1 MNEEKLRKQIEENNK
16 NIVEALKQD
25 QIDYLKSKL
34 EYTENMLKYQ
44 QGLIKDKPI
53 DKTYKYV
60 EEDFYYSNVLDKKDF
75 YWDEKDN
82 CYYMKDETDIIKYNG
97 CGGC

>member
-1 MNEEKLRKQIEENNK
+1 MNEEELKKQIEKNSK
-16 NIVEALKQD
+16 NIIEALKQD

-53 DKTYKYV
+53 DKTYKYF
-60 EEDFYYSNVLDKKDF
+60 EEDFYYSNILDKKDF
-75 YWDEKDN
+75 YYDKEDG
-82 CYYMKDETDIIKYNG
+82 CYYRKNEEWVG
-97 CGGC
+97 CYCG

>member
-1 MNEEKLRKQIEENNK
+1 MNEEKLRKKIEENNK

-44 QGLIKDKPI
+44 QGLISEKPI

-75 YWDEKDN
+75 YYDKEDK
-82 CYYMKDETDIIKYNG
+82 CYYRKNEEWVG
-97 CGGC
+97 CYCG

>member
-1 MNEEKLRKQIEENNK
+1 MNEEKLRKQIKENSK
-16 NIVEALKQD
+16 NITKALEQD

-44 QGLIKDKPI
+44 KGLIKDKPI
-53 DKTYKYV
+53 DKTYRYV

-75 YWDEKDN
+75 YYDKEDK
-82 CYYMKDETDIIKYNG
+82 YYYRKNEEWAG
-97 CGGC
+97 C